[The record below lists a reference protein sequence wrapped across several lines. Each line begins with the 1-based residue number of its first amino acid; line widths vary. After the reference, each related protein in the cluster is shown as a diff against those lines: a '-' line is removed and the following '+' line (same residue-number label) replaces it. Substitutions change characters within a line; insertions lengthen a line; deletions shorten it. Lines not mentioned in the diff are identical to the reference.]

1 MDSVFIV
8 GPEINFLSDFG
19 KKESSMVL
27 VNISKEIKLNFV
39 DGLLEKRI
47 KYLLMKINFL
57 ILLNQMKK
65 DINFI
70 FFGMLVK

>member
-19 KKESSMVL
+19 KKENSMVL

-47 KYLLMKINFL
+47 KYLLMKIIIEMLYIIYILQNL
-57 ILLNQMKK
+57 INM
-65 DINFI
+65 N
-70 FFGMLVK
+70 